1 MGSSGEP
8 AQAHETHSGI
18 SARPDGAR
26 WYLGGEA
33 TCPVMASALKPHW
46 GFTPPRSSEFMES
59 QILRFRETHQVSQKM
74 WTLKNDLLQER
85 IVSSVTK
92 VSEVA
97 D

>member
-8 AQAHETHSGI
+8 AQVHETHSGTG
-18 SARPDGAR
+18 ARPDGAL

-33 TCPVMASALKPHW
+33 TCPVMASTLKPHW
-46 GFTPPRSSEFMES
+46 GFTPTRSTQLTES

-74 WTLKNDLLQER
+74 WTLKNDLLQEHV
-85 IVSSVTK
+85 VSPVTE

-97 D
+97 E